1 MVFYLLMS
9 AEFCNFEVIKLAA
22 FAPFSDVQVKPYSF
36 ISCQKFARFLDVA
49 LVDVNI
55 SQVQRYGLQRCFNL
69 SRYQIQMVNVSRQT
83 QICVAASLIG

>member
-1 MVFYLLMS
+1 MPIYLVKS
-9 AEFCNFEVIKLAA
+9 TEFCNFEVIKLAL
-22 FAPFSDVQVKPYSF
+22 FTLNFSRYSHVQVKPYSF

-69 SRYQIQMVNVSRQT
+69 SRY
-83 QICVAASLIG
+83 